1 MHIVKCA
8 QPAGR
13 LRKAELS
20 MKEGFLEIKE
30 LKKSFGTG
38 EARQEVLKGM
48 NFTVPK
54 Q

>member
-13 LRKAELS
+13 LRKVELS

-30 LKKSFGTG
+30 LKKVS
-38 EARQEVLKGM
+38 EQA
-48 NFTVPK
+48 K
-54 Q
+54 QDRKY